1 MKNSKKAPQWWFI
14 FLRSLY
20 SNHYHYRIDMV
31 YANEASF
38 FFAYGADYF
47 SVQNDFNPLTAGV
60 HKKVL
65 PKYEPLE
72 DTN

>member
-1 MKNSKKAPQWWFI
+1 
-14 FLRSLY
+14 
-20 SNHYHYRIDMV
+20 MV

-60 HKKVL
+60 HKKVI

-72 DTN
+72 HTN

>member
-1 MKNSKKAPQWWFI
+1 MQMKPRF
-14 FLRSLY
+14 SLPTGQT
-20 SNHYHYRIDMV
+20 I
-31 YANEASF
+31 
-38 FFAYGADYF
+38 F

>member
-20 SNHYHYRIDMV
+20 SNHHYRIDMV